1 MIILRFPTALTGSSC
16 LAAVGTPAAPNIM
29 ITAASV
35 QDEQV
40 AAGRAT
46 QVPAAR
52 STQRDRLPAAA
63 ARRPRSVELGY
74 FGDTFGR
81 PSADQLPWG
90 EADPNSDMFA
100 KPDESREFITGT
112 SLADAETGFEQEYG
126 PPAAVLCYCTR
137 PESWAHFF
145 ELFS

>member
-35 QDEQV
+35 QDERV

-63 ARRPRSVELGY
+63 ARSATGPAAGLGSRHHH
-74 FGDTFGR
+74 GR
-81 PSADQLPWG
+81 RAAHPGGPAPCP
-90 EADPNSDMFA
+90 A
-100 KPDESREFITGT
+100 R
-112 SLADAETGFEQEYG
+112 
-126 PPAAVLCYCTR
+126 PPAARSKPVLTR
-137 PESWAHFF
+137 P
-145 ELFS
+145 